1 MKWIVRNGLLLYII
15 LIFLTGL
22 FLAIFEEKINLSSS
36 IWTILLLSYFLLL
49 SIYIGVGQRNA
60 KRTNDKAHETEK
72 TPFE

>member
-1 MKWIVRNGLLLYII
+1 MKWIFRNGLLLYIV

-36 IWTILLLSYFLLL
+36 IWTILLLAYFLLL

-60 KRTNDKAHETEK
+60 ESTKVKAHETDK
-72 TPFE
+72 APFE